1 MKIGY
6 FARGDKMIAAGVDMG
21 AKLIK
26 IVILKDGE
34 ILSKAQE
41 LAGFEPLEAAQ
52 KALNKAL
59 AEAGLNESD
68 IEAIC
73 ATGAGRKS
81 LPNAN
86 DSITEVNA
94 AARGLAHTH
103 PSVKTIIE
111 VGAEEGRAI
120 KSDGQGK
127 VEDFAINEKC
137 AAGAGSF
144 TEAMSR
150 ALEVPLEEFGKISL
164 ESTKTIPM
172 NAQCAVF
179 AESEVVSLVHAKT
192 PKHDIAKAVH
202 DAIAS
207 RIVSMVRRV
216 GINKDVALIGGMSY
230 NPGFVDSLQRGL
242 ETDVIVPKNAEYL
255 GALGA
260 ALAASERGK

>member
-1 MKIGY
+1 
-6 FARGDKMIAAGVDMG
+6 MITAGVDMG
-21 AKLIK
+21 AKFVKVL
-26 IVILKDGE
+26 ILKDGE
-34 ILSKAQE
+34 ILAKSQE
-41 LAGFEPLEAAQ
+41 LAGFEPIEAAK
-52 KALNKAL
+52 KAFANAVS
-59 AEAGLNESD
+59 EAGIAESD
-68 IEAIC
+68 IKAVY

-81 LPNAN
+81 TPFTK

-94 AARGLAHTH
+94 AARGIAHTH
-103 PSVKTIIE
+103 PSVRTIIE
-111 VGAEEGRAI
+111 VGAEEGRAV
-120 KSDGQGK
+120 KCNDQGK

-164 ESTKTIPM
+164 QSTKTIPM

-216 GINKDVALIGGMSY
+216 GINNDVALIGGVSY
-230 NPGFVDSLQRGL
+230 NPGFVDALKRGL
-242 ETDVIVPKNAEYL
+242 ETEVIVPDDAEFV

-260 ALAASERGK
+260 AVVAAERGK

>member
-1 MKIGY
+1 
-6 FARGDKMIAAGVDMG
+6 MITAGVDMG
-21 AKLIK
+21 AKFIK
-26 IVILKDGE
+26 VLILKDGE
-34 ILSKAQE
+34 IAAKTQE
-41 LAGFEPLEAAQ
+41 LAGFEPIEVAQ
-52 KALNKAL
+52 KAFANAV
-59 AEAGLNESD
+59 AEAGIAEGD
-68 IEAIC
+68 IQAIF

-81 LPNAN
+81 APLAK

-94 AARGLAHTH
+94 AARGVAHTH
-103 PSVKTIIE
+103 PSVRTIIE
-111 VGAEEGRAI
+111 VGAEEGRAV
-120 KSDGQGK
+120 KCDDKGK

-150 ALEVPLEEFGKISL
+150 ALEVPLDEFGKISL
-164 ESTKTIPM
+164 QSTKSIPM

-216 GINKDVALIGGMSY
+216 GINNDVALIGGVSY
-230 NPGFVDSLQRGL
+230 NPGFVDALKRGL
-242 ETDVIVPKNAEYL
+242 ETEVIVPDSAEFV

-260 ALAASERGK
+260 AIVAGERGI